1 MADNAQKLLLVK
13 QRLDMMP
20 GITARDDYLEM
31 RIKAA
36 EGELAKM
43 GIALDDSAEDLL
55 LLVDY
60 TVWSFQN
67 RDKTGTRPDWLTR
80 RIRERW
86 LKGGAKA

>member
-43 GIALDDSAEDLL
+43 GIALDDSPEDLL

-67 RDKTGTRPDWLTR
+67 RDKPGTRPDWLTAK
-80 RIRERW
+80 IRERW
-86 LKGGAKA
+86 LKRDPE